1 MKKILSVMFV
11 CLLTAVF
18 VSCGS
23 GSSNDNSPRSVAENA
38 IKCAQKKDIKGMMEY
53 VYFSE
58 SEQAQKE
65 SFVQMLE
72 EKVAKNTNEAK
83 DIKDYEFIDET
94 INEETGKAK
103 ENFNITYK
111 DGSTKKEAIDLI
123 RDDSGK
129 WWIKMGK

>member
-1 MKKILSVMFV
+1 MKKLLSVMFV
-11 CLLTAVF
+11 CLMAAV
-18 VSCGS
+18 VISCGS
-23 GSSNDNSPRSVAENA
+23 ASNDNTPRSVAEKA

-65 SFVQMLE
+65 SFIQMLE
-72 EKVAKNTNEAK
+72 EKAAKNTNDAK
-83 DIKDYEFIDET
+83 NIKDYEFVDET
-94 INEETGKAK
+94 IDEEAGKAK
-103 ENFNITYK
+103 VNFDITYK
-111 DGSTKKEAIDLI
+111 DGSSKKEPIDLI